1 MSKNKELVRSF
12 FTSDFYKDEAV
23 FKKYIHPDAQVKWNG
38 STGFL
43 NLDYTSFKNL
53 VLEMG
58 KSFVSMH
65 AIVSHVIEENNQV
78 AIRFS
83 YEVEMV
89 EEEDMVPLAD
99 FICIWEL
106 KDDLLYKGFFVSQP
120 TDANVDN
127 LYSFFPN

>member
-1 MSKNKELVRSF
+1 MSSNKKLVRDF
-12 FTSDFYKDEAV
+12 FASEFFKDENE
-23 FKKYIHPDAQVKWNG
+23 FKRYIHPDVSVEWNG
-38 STGFL
+38 STGLLHL
-43 NLDYTSFKNL
+43 NYESFKKL

-58 KSFVSMH
+58 KSFISMEAH
-65 AIVSHVIEENNQV
+65 ITHILEDNNQV

-99 FICIWEL
+99 FICIWEI
-106 KDDLLYKGFFVSQP
+106 KDQKLYKGFFLSQP
-120 TDANVDN
+120 TDVNVDS